1 MPGDRMP
8 GMPAVAPLAASSEAS
23 TTDRRWSND
32 SEVYSPVPPSGTM
45 PRLPAST
52 MRRTWALNGRGSTCR
67 AEVSGGGA
75 AVRMP
80 AYLWVTF
87 MGGRWVEVGGG
98 SSGQAQ
104 AIPSRCA
111 EHKWRTTS
119 LFQHLPLLSSASGA
133 LINPTRIGVETHQS
147 QSSARWRHAYFPCVR
162 GRQKG
167 KGPQRARLLEAA
179 KAQRPRGG
187 ARASLT
193 TRGEVERSRF
203 IHEPALS
210 LVPLARPPPKGG
222 WPTIAPVGLS
232 LRERLAAPC
241 HNTSSPPFG
250 AA

>member
-8 GMPAVAPLAASSEAS
+8 GMTAVAPLAASSEAS
-23 TTDRRWSND
+23 TTDRGWSND

-45 PRLPAST
+45 PGLPRPT
-52 MRRTWALNGRGSTCR
+52 RRRRRALEGRGSTGRCEER
-67 AEVSGGGA
+67 GVGT

-87 MGGRWVEVGGG
+87 VGGRWVEVGGG

-147 QSSARWRHAYFPCVR
+147 QSSARWRHAYFPSVR
-162 GRQKG
+162 ERQKC

-179 KAQRPRGG
+179 KPQRPRGG
-187 ARASLT
+187 A
-193 TRGEVERSRF
+193 
-203 IHEPALS
+203 
-210 LVPLARPPPKGG
+210 
-222 WPTIAPVGLS
+222 
-232 LRERLAAPC
+232 
-241 HNTSSPPFG
+241 
-250 AA
+250 